1 MGNVHIWRDP
11 HWRNNVFFFP
21 IKILD
26 TNWQRFTRYSKSFLP
41 PFKVFYPTCWWNLF
55 LEENGK
61 LLMKEWIKIQLRKCD
76 KKIRRSG
83 DIKCSHFGRNM
94 VHHWNTHFGDVLS
107 KKNCNFTNSSLMFI
121 FLFVNETYDTFTF
134 LERFRRWDFQYF
146 EFSFVDFSPFTC
158 EIFQDVN
165 GIFSTFSL
173 SQDILL
179 LSIVDCDGIVLMR
192 RKDRVVVY
200 NQLEMI
206 LSINSFGKKT
216 FEKQGVKN

>member
-1 MGNVHIWRDP
+1 MTKIHEIFEK
-11 HWRNNVFFFP
+11 FFTPF
-21 IKILD
+21 
-26 TNWQRFTRYSKSFLP
+26 QSFLP
-41 PFKVFYPTCWWNLF
+41 HMLMKLV
-55 LEENGK
+55 LENNGK
-61 LLMKEWIKIQLRKCD
+61 LLMKEWIKIQLRKCY

-83 DIKCSHFGRNM
+83 ETKCSHFGRNM

-165 GIFSTFSL
+165 GIFSEFSL

-179 LSIVDCDGIVLMR
+179 LSIVDCDGIVFMW

-200 NQLEMI
+200 NQLKMI
-206 LSINSFGKKT
+206 LLIILLG
-216 FEKQGVKN
+216 